1 MRYDNET
8 GHEQNSYTP
17 NPLRCIALS
26 LAVIYYFR
34 LPTAEDNAQRDDKS
48 TPSREELSSVIS
60 ESIHNFDEI
69 IQNELETFVNADNF
83 VIPHGVAINQAI
95 REHIFSIVVSIV
107 SRIPL
112 CIIGVPG
119 KVYH

>member
-83 VIPHGVAINQAI
+83 VIPHGVAINQAVCI
-95 REHIFSIVVSIV
+95 YAFFSLTICLNTNI
-107 SRIPL
+107 
-112 CIIGVPG
+112 
-119 KVYH
+119 YF